1 MMKILQSSFFCFFS
15 FTIVFILSLDFWNW
29 NKNTSLL
36 IFSLPDWVFYFIGL
50 QIVLS
55 LVLLI
60 FSVKFWHSSSK

>member
-1 MMKILQSSFFCFFS
+1 MMKILQSSFFWFFS

-50 QIVLS
+50 QILLS